1 MVSLGT
7 MPKMFEKKIS
17 MLMKERGWE
26 YIMTKTSMAPADVT
40 TQVLQMK
47 KFGCDY
53 VYLYNSETAII
64 VWVREL
70 ERQNYHP
77 MLAGTSALASDE
89 MWRAVGK
96 SVVGAVMPQFSVQWT
111 DTDIKGVQLLHE
123 LNAKW
128 HPDVKSRPSHYCRG
142 FTEFLVLAEALDRA
156 IKKVG
161 YEKLTR
167 DAMKDA
173 METIKDVD
181 PMGMGM
187 GYTWTPTDHQGL
199 HGCRMYRWTE
209 QGTLAPVTDWLR
221 FPPLS
226 AEQQTDVWWLQ

>member
-7 MPKMFEKKIS
+7 MPKMFKKKNS
-17 MLMKERGWE
+17 MLMKEKGWQ
-26 YIMTKTSMAPADVT
+26 YIMTQTSIAPADVT

-47 KFGCDY
+47 NFGCDY

-64 VWVREL
+64 VWIREL

-111 DTDIKGVQLLHE
+111 
-123 LNAKW
+123 
-128 HPDVKSRPSHYCRG
+128 
-142 FTEFLVLAEALDRA
+142 
-156 IKKVG
+156 
-161 YEKLTR
+161 
-167 DAMKDA
+167 
-173 METIKDVD
+173 
-181 PMGMGM
+181 
-187 GYTWTPTDHQGL
+187 
-199 HGCRMYRWTE
+199 E

-226 AEQQTDVWWLQ
+226 AEQQTDAWWLQ